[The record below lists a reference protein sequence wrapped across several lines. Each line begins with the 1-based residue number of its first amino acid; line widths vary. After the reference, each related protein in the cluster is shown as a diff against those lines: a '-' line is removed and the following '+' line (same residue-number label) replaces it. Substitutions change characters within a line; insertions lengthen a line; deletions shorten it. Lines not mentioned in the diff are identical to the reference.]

1 MKPMFIRSLAAAV
14 TLTLAA
20 THALAAFPD
29 QAIKIT
35 VGFPAGTGPDIVA
48 RSVGDQ
54 LGKEVKQSVVI
65 ENKAGAGGQIAAH
78 SVAQSTPNGYSLLL
92 GEVGSISITPETTAN
107 LGYAPQR
114 DFAPITEA
122 VRANFV
128 LVTPPNSPYN
138 TLEEFV
144 KAAKTSKEEF
154 NIATFG
160 AGTPGHFGAELLA
173 EAGKFKIVP
182 IHYRSTG
189 EAVTAIVSGQVQG
202 AFVTTALAAPQL
214 AGGKMKALAITGSER
229 TKMLPNVPTFAES
242 GMPDVNFGAWFA
254 FFAPAGTPAAVLTQL
269 NQDLVKSLKAPGVT
283 KLLEDN
289 GFVVVGSSREALADL
304 LVTEQK
310 LWSDVVKKTGFKI
323 N

>member
-1 MKPMFIRSLAAAV
+1 MKPATFRRLAAA
-14 TLTLAA
+14 LTLSVVSAS
-20 THALAAFPD
+20 ALAAFPD

-48 RSVGDQ
+48 RTVGDQ
-54 LGKEVKQSVVI
+54 LSREVGQSVMV

-78 SVAQSTPNGYSLLL
+78 SVAQSTPNGYTVLL
-92 GEVGSISITPETTAN
+92 GEVGSMSITPETTAN
-107 LGYAPQR
+107 LGYAPMK

-128 LVTPPNSPYN
+128 LVTPANSPYK
-138 TLEEFV
+138 TLKEFV
-144 KAAKTSKEEF
+144 DAARASKDEF

-160 AGTPGHFGAELLA
+160 AGTPGHFGAEMLA
-173 EAGKFKIVP
+173 EAAGFKIVP

-202 AFVTTALAAPQL
+202 AFVTTAMAAPQL
-214 AGGKMKALAITGSER
+214 AGGKMGALAITGKER
-229 TKMLPNVPTFAES
+229 TKMLPSIPTFNES
-242 GMPDVNFGAWFA
+242 GMPAVDFGAWFA
-254 FFAPAGTPAAVLTQL
+254 FFAPAGTPENALVSL
-269 NQDLVKSLKAPGVT
+269 NTGLVNALKAPGVT

-289 GFVVVGSSREALADL
+289 GFVVVGSSRQALGDL
-304 LVTEQK
+304 LVSEQK
-310 LWSDVVKKTGFKI
+310 RWSDVVKKTGFKI